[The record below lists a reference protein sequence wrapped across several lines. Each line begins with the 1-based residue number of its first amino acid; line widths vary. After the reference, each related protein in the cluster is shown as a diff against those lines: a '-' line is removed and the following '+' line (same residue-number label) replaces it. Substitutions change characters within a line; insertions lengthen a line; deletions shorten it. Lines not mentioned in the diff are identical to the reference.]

1 MADKDFVVKN
11 GIVVNTAF
19 SANASGIYFSNNLS
33 VNSTSFTGTANNSLY
48 LGGTIA
54 ASYQTTAGLSANVAK
69 LTSNNTT
76 YVNGKT
82 EGNLNVNSASYATS
96 AGSATNASA
105 ATNAGYATL
114 AGSIETTQPSIGYS
128 ISGQS
133 ITYGS
138 QGGPQIRSQG
148 SGAAMMSFHRPGAYG
163 INFGLDTDNN
173 LRLGGWSFGASNPR
187 VVYESGNWQF
197 NSLGVGTAATGTA
210 GEIRAT
216 SDVTAYYS
224 SDISLK
230 ENITKIENSLQK
242 LFMINGYK
250 YDWKDDYIN
259 SRGGEDGYFIRK
271 HDVGVIAQEIEQVLP
286 EIVSEREDG
295 IKAVKYER
303 IVALLIEAV
312 KELSKKVD
320 ILENRVK

>member
-1 MADKDFVVKN
+1 MATKDFFIKN
-11 GIVVNTAF
+11 GIITGVNTATIGSAFYVVSNGNIGIGNSSPSYTLTINGNLSSGNNNISGWVNASSGFYGTVQTATQATINHNSLANYSANQHVDHTSVSISTANGVTGGGDISSTRTISVVAGTGTVVNTT
-19 SANASGIYFSNNLS
+19 GVH
-33 VNSTSFTGTANNSLY
+33 VNSTY
-48 LGGTIA
+48 IGTI
-54 ASYQTTAGLSANVAK
+54 SA
-69 LTSNNTT
+69 NNTT

-82 EGNLNVNSASYATS
+82 EGNLNVNNATTFS
-96 AGSATNASA
+96 STAQNS
-105 ATNAGYATL
+105 
-114 AGSIETTQPSIGYS
+114 
-128 ISGQS
+128 
-133 ITYGS
+133 
-138 QGGPQIRSQG
+138 
-148 SGAAMMSFHRPGAYG
+148 
-163 INFGLDTDNN
+163 
-173 LRLGGWSFGASNPR
+173 
-187 VVYESGNWQF
+187 QF
-197 NSLGVGTAATGTA
+197 NSIGVGTAATGTI

-230 ENITKIENSLQK
+230 EKITKIENALEK
-242 LFMINGYK
+242 LFKINGYK

-312 KELSKKVD
+312 KELSEKVD